1 MRATTLIL
9 LSIIL
14 IGASFA
20 VLVKNRNESV
30 VGAELKE
37 SIAFNK
43 TDLKTC
49 CFYRENNEVKACR
62 IIKRFDCSICE
73 NKCTEENKV
82 S

>member
-1 MRATTLIL
+1 MKATTLIL

-20 VLVKNRNESV
+20 ILVKNRNESV
-30 VGAELKE
+30 IGAGLKE
-37 SIAFNK
+37 DIIFNK

-62 IIKRFDCSICE
+62 ILKRFDCSICRD
-73 NKCTEENKV
+73 KCTEEDKV